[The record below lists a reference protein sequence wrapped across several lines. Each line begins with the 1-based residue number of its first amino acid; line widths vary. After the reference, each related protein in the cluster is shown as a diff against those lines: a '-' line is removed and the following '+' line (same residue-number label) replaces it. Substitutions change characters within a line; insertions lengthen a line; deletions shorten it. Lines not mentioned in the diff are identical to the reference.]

1 MYTWVQVPREDQ
13 KRASDCLAQKWWM
26 LVGCWKWVWGSE
38 PGFSARAL
46 SWSTKS
52 HQSTLR
58 MALQNTTWVQ
68 IKRGT
73 SFPTRLTSANLTS
86 RFLNFFRY
94 SLGFFWFCL
103 FALSLFLILC
113 VCVWVYAHDYRYQE
127 KPAGIA
133 SPGPEAVMSC
143 SVWVLGT
150 ELWSFRVSN
159 HCAIPPAPIFR
170 CVLNSLHIKSKF

>member
-26 LVGCWKWVWGSE
+26 FVSCWKWVWGSE

-46 SWSTKS
+46 SWSTKN

-58 MALQNTTWVQ
+58 MALQNTTGVQ

-94 SLGFFWFCL
+94 SLGFFFVFFFFCFVL
-103 FALSLFLILC
+103 
-113 VCVWVYAHDYRYQE
+113 VVWVFFIFNSVCGYVH
-127 KPAGIA
+127 
-133 SPGPEAVMSC
+133 MSTGTRR
-143 SVWVLGT
+143 SQLGSHPLDLKQSWAAQC
-150 ELWSFRVSN
+150 ECWE
-159 HCAIPPAPIFR
+159 
-170 CVLNSLHIKSKF
+170 LNSGPLEFLTTAPSLQRLFSGVF